1 MPGKVQADIG
11 YGFTTIR
18 RLDPRFYAFWMMNN
32 VLGQFGLGGRLADN
46 IRERQGMAYYAYS
59 TLDSM
64 VGEGPLIV
72 RAGVDPANVDR
83 TIEAID
89 GEVRAF
95 GAGGPTRDEL
105 EDTRSSLIGS
115 IPRMLE
121 SNESIAE
128 FLLHAESFGL
138 GLDYDRRLP
147 GLLQSVTIDDVR
159 DAASSVLCPDHAC
172 IVVAGPPAA

>member
-1 MPGKVQADIG
+1 
-11 YGFTTIR
+11 
-18 RLDPRFYAFWMMNN
+18 
-32 VLGQFGLGGRLADN
+32 
-46 IRERQGMAYYAYS
+46 MAYDAYS
-59 TLDSM
+59 TLDAM

-83 TIEAID
+83 AIEAID
-89 GEVRAF
+89 EEVRAF
-95 GAGGPTRDEL
+95 GALGPTPEEL

-128 FLLHAESFGL
+128 FLLHAELFGL

-147 GLLQSVTIDDVR
+147 ERLRAVTIDDVR
-159 DAASSVLCPDHAC
+159 DAAAAVLCPAHAA